1 MERLLTVEQVADHLQ
16 VKPRTVYQWVHDGY
30 IPVIKIGV
38 LVRFSPATLTTWLKK
53 RETRG
58 RPVKGMEIDLN

>member
-16 VKPRTVYQWVHDGY
+16 VKPRTIYQWVHESY
-30 IPVIKIGV
+30 IPVIKIGT
-38 LVRFSPATLTTWLKK
+38 LVRFSPATLTAWVKK

-58 RPVKGMEIDLN
+58 RPMKRIDLN